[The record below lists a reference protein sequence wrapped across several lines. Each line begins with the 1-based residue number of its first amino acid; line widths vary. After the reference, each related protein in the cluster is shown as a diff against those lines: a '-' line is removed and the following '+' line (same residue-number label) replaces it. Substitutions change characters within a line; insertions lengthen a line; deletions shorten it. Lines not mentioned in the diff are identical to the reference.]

1 VEVINLSSKG
11 AMITSEI
18 APPIGRALRIDF
30 GGGSNLDCVVRWR
43 RDDRIGVEL
52 VSETKVSGSEA
63 FKREI
68 LSRHGSRDA
77 GRDAG
82 ETISPEPNAHTREPR
97 LMLMWRGVLYQGYE
111 TQDVHVRNISS
122 RGAMLK
128 AEAQIDVGMAV
139 RLSLVELGILTGE
152 VRWSRGGHIGIRFA
166 ETLDVR
172 CLGTR
177 QCSARN
183 EADRFVKPNYLKTEK
198 EPDSPWA
205 ARWQKLS
212 QKDL

>member
-1 VEVINLSSKG
+1 
-11 AMITSEI
+11 
-18 APPIGRALRIDF
+18 
-30 GGGSNLDCVVRWR
+30 
-43 RDDRIGVEL
+43 
-52 VSETKVSGSEA
+52 
-63 FKREI
+63 
-68 LSRHGSRDA
+68 
-77 GRDAG
+77 
-82 ETISPEPNAHTREPR
+82 
-97 LMLMWRGVLYQGYE
+97 MWRGVLYQGYE

-128 AEAQIDVGMAV
+128 AEAHIDVGMAV

-177 QCSARN
+177 QRSERN

-212 QKDL
+212 PKDF